1 MATHKPLST
10 PEAELE
16 HTRNLLKEE
25 KKAELEYYRNKVL
38 NTSLQDRKKEGVCWY
53 PVELINHR
61 LSTGERYVLEV
72 ERVGNPNDPHVF
84 TAGKTISLFVNDGTG
99 GAAGGSSTN
108 RAAAVVNWVKGG
120 RMRFTLNGDD
130 LPDWLYDGKLGIDL
144 LFDEASFKA
153 MDAAMYRILEAKGR
167 TLELRDILLGHKKP
181 AFRPLAPAP
190 AGLTL
195 NDPQQ
200 EALRYALAAE
210 DVAIIHGPPGTGKT
224 TTLAQVVK
232 QVVAAEGQVLV
243 CASSNAAVDLLA
255 DKLTEQELT
264 VLRLGHPARV
274 NEDNLPY
281 TVDGRMAS
289 HPSYKELKQLRRKAE
304 EMRSMAFK
312 YKRNFGSSER
322 QQRRLLLREASNMK
336 AQAEQLEYYLMYDI
350 FAKTQVFCCT
360 MVGAVGNPLLQE
372 MRFKTL
378 FIDEAGQALE
388 PACWIP
394 IQMADRVIFAGD
406 HWQLPPT
413 IKSYDA
419 AREGLSETLFE
430 KCITRT
436 GTARM
441 LEVQYR
447 MNTQIM
453 EFSSREFYKGRLE
466 AAPTVANWQLLPNE
480 APFEFVDTAGSGFTE
495 TLDPETRSMYNEE
508 EARALFKH
516 LSTLLE
522 RLQAAEVNT
531 AELEVGVI
539 APYRAQVKLLTELLP
554 QQSHIL
560 EGLPNLDIN
569 TVDAFQGQERDIM
582 YISLVRSNDRSEIGF
597 LADVR
602 RMNVALTRA
611 KKKLV
616 VMGDSATFGS
626 NPFYSRFLDY
636 VHEIGAYRSVFE
648 WMID

>member
-1 MATHKPLST
+1 MATPKPLPK
-10 PEAELE
+10 PEEELE
-16 HTRNLLKEE
+16 HTRQLLKEE

-38 NTSLQDRKKEGVCWY
+38 NTSLEDRKKEGLCWY
-53 PVELINHR
+53 PIELINHR
-61 LSTGERYVLEV
+61 ISTGERYVMEV
-72 ERVGNPNDPHVF
+72 ERIGNPNEPHVF
-84 TAGKTISLFVNDGTG
+84 NAGKTISLFVNDNSNG
-99 GAAGGSSTN
+99 GATAN
-108 RAAAVVNWVKGG
+108 RAAAVVNWVKGN

-144 LFDEASFKA
+144 LFDEASYKA

-167 TLELRDILLGHKKP
+167 TLELRDTLLGHHKP
-181 AFRPLAPAP
+181 SFCPLGAIPE
-190 AGLTL
+190 GLNL
-195 NDPQQ
+195 NEPQQ
-200 EALRYALAAE
+200 EAMRYALAAE

-224 TTLAQVVK
+224 TTLVQVIK
-232 QVVAAEGQVLV
+232 QVVQEENQVLV
-243 CASSNAAVDLLA
+243 CAPSNAAVDLLA
-255 DKLTEQELT
+255 DKLTEQDLS
-264 VLRLGHPARV
+264 VLRIGHPARV

-289 HPSYKELKQLRRKAE
+289 HPSFKELKRLRRRAE
-304 EMRSMAFK
+304 EMRNMAFK
-312 YKRNFGSSER
+312 YKRSFGRSER
-322 QQRRLLLREASNMK
+322 EQRRMLIKESADMK
-336 AQAEQLEYYLMYDI
+336 AQAEQLEYYIMYDV
-350 FAKTQVFCCT
+350 FAKTQVFCAT

-372 MRFKTL
+372 MKFKTL

-394 IQMADRVIFAGD
+394 IQMAERVIFAGD

-419 AREGLSETLFE
+419 ARNGLSETLFE

-453 EFSSREFYKGRLE
+453 EFSSREFYKGRLQ
-466 AAPTVANWQLLPNE
+466 AAPAVAGWQLLPDE
-480 APFEFVDTAGSGFTE
+480 APFEFVDTAGSGFAE
-495 TLDPETRSMYNEE
+495 TLDPESRSLFNEE

-516 LSTLLE
+516 LTALLE
-522 RLQAAEVNT
+522 RLKASGVATE
-531 AELEVGVI
+531 ALEAGVI
-539 APYRAQVKLLTELLP
+539 APYRAQVKLLTEMLP
-554 QQSHIL
+554 REAAVR
-560 EGLPNLDIN
+560 EGLPNLAIN

-582 YISLVRSNDRSEIGF
+582 YISLVRSNDVSEIGF

-611 KKKLV
+611 RKKLV
-616 VMGDSATFGS
+616 VIGDSATFGS

-636 VHEIGAYRSVFE
+636 VQETGAYRSVFE
-648 WMID
+648 WMYD